1 MLTRPSCY
9 GSSLPYISCCTW
21 YSRHVS
27 QRLGFR
33 RLWYGIDVVS
43 LSDRLPILRVLDQ
56 SVLPHQLAYVDCST
70 KEDVFDVIKTMKVR
84 GAPAIGSAGAFALA
98 LEALK
103 LQQDL
108 GKVEHDAL
116 LKAKSYIDSA
126 RPTAV
131 NLSWATGVALKAGLR
146 DGAQVDV
153 RGVVEAAEMI
163 HKEDI
168 IANRKLGAYG
178 AAHILSRCGDERPI
192 RLIHHCNTGFLATCG
207 HGTALGVCYSLAEE
221 VGRENILVYVD
232 ETRPRMQGA
241 SLTCFELQQQGVPH
255 RLITDGMSG
264 HIMKSKS
271 VDAVVFGCDRVAA
284 NGDVANK
291 IGTYNLAVV
300 ARYHRVPVYCCM
312 PTSTLD
318 LSCKTGADIII
329 EERDGSEV
337 TTVNGKLICPAG
349 TEVCN
354 PAFDVTPAE
363 LITAFIT
370 EYGVIEGPD
379 FTAALQKLPHA

>member
-1 MLTRPSCY
+1 MAS
-9 GSSLPYISCCTW
+9 GVSSLQFIPS
-21 YSRHVS
+21 
-27 QRLGFR
+27 GGGDR
-33 RLWYGIDVVS
+33 R
-43 LSDRLPILRVLDQ
+43 PILRVLDQ
-56 SVLPHQLAYVDCST
+56 SVLPHQIAYVDCST

-98 LEALK
+98 LEALR

-146 DGAQVDV
+146 DGARVDV
-153 RGVVEAAEMI
+153 GGVVEAAEMI

-221 VGRENILVYVD
+221 VGKENILV
-232 ETRPRMQGA
+232 
-241 SLTCFELQQQGVPH
+241 
-255 RLITDGMSG
+255 
-264 HIMKSKS
+264 
-271 VDAVVFGCDRVAA
+271 
-284 NGDVANK
+284 
-291 IGTYNLAVV
+291 
-300 ARYHRVPVYCCM
+300 
-312 PTSTLD
+312 TS
-318 LSCKTGADIII
+318 
-329 EERDGSEV
+329 
-337 TTVNGKLICPAG
+337 
-349 TEVCN
+349 
-354 PAFDVTPAE
+354 
-363 LITAFIT
+363 
-370 EYGVIEGPD
+370 
-379 FTAALQKLPHA
+379 

>member
-1 MLTRPSCY
+1 MAS
-9 GSSLPYISCCTW
+9 GVSSLQFIPS
-21 YSRHVS
+21 
-27 QRLGFR
+27 GGGDR
-33 RLWYGIDVVS
+33 R
-43 LSDRLPILRVLDQ
+43 PILRVLDQ
-56 SVLPHQLAYVDCST
+56 SVLPHQIAYVDCST

-98 LEALK
+98 LEALR

-146 DGAQVDV
+146 DGARVDV
-153 RGVVEAAEMI
+153 GGVVEAAEMI

-192 RLIHHCNTGFLATCG
+192 RLIHHCNTGFPSYLRSRHSSGCLLQSG
-207 HGTALGVCYSLAEE
+207 GGS
-221 VGRENILVYVD
+221 GKENILVYVD

-264 HIMKSKS
+264 HMMKSKS

-291 IGTYNLAVV
+291 IGTYNLAIV

-329 EERDGSEV
+329 EERDESEV

-379 FTAALQKLPHA
+379 FTAALQKLRHA